1 MNGDVLGRLRKRD
14 LGNCEHQL
22 KTDSVCFTAPVLLIP
37 LHHFLH
43 FSAWGLKGR
52 STEIISQGLAPFRS
66 VNWAETPKPQSLY
79 LHNGNK
85 KETVS
90 QNWKNLPLIKC
101 LAQSWNIESALKYY
115 LLAPMSP
122 GLLLQGP
129 LPTMPSTFCPLSNNF
144 THLSQSSLKSLPLS
158 GSHL

>member
-1 MNGDVLGRLRKRD
+1 MPVGTEGKKRADKRNQGLGQVSLSGKSRSGEWEDGWRNERRCPWEAQKEGPGDL
-14 LGNCEHQL
+14 L

-37 LHHFLH
+37 PHRFLH

-52 STEIISQGLAPFRS
+52 STEIISQGLALSRS

-90 QNWKNLPLIKC
+90 
-101 LAQSWNIESALKYY
+101 
-115 LLAPMSP
+115 
-122 GLLLQGP
+122 
-129 LPTMPSTFCPLSNNF
+129 
-144 THLSQSSLKSLPLS
+144 
-158 GSHL
+158 